1 MKAKML
7 KPKSTMAA
15 AAMLGLLAGAL
26 CGCQMVSYRSPAGE
40 TFTRSALGVNLTL
53 SSLTVETGSNGVRR
67 VEMRGYQN
75 DTSQTAGIVTEAAVR
90 AAISSAK

>member
-1 MKAKML
+1 MKRIN
-7 KPKSTMAA
+7 AA
-15 AAMLGLLAGAL
+15 LPAVTLSLLAATL
-26 CGCQMVSYRSPAGE
+26 CGCQMVSYHNASGE
-40 TFTRSALGVNLTL
+40 TFTRSALGVNVTL
-53 SSLTVETGSNGVRR
+53 SSLIVETGTNGVRR